1 MCTHVQ
7 MQPVIRERE
16 RVCVGPRGLGPP
28 FLYHLL
34 QALSRHSA
42 CSWCSAHCSILWGP
56 TFFFSLFPQSLKSDE
71 EAESTKEP
79 QIELFEAQGK
89 AWPVGGAPTGQ

>member
-1 MCTHVQ
+1 MWGL
-7 MQPVIRERE
+7 
-16 RVCVGPRGLGPP
+16 VGWAPPSSITCSRPSRAILLVPGALPTAPSSGDPR
-28 FLYHLL
+28 
-34 QALSRHSA
+34 SS
-42 CSWCSAHCSILWGP
+42 
-56 TFFFSLFPQSLKSDE
+56 SLFPQSLKSDE

>member
-1 MCTHVQ
+1 MHPC
-7 MQPVIRERE
+7 PDAACDRREGAGL
-16 RVCVGPRGLGPP
+16 CGASWAGPPP